1 MRCKVAERQN
11 GTLVLSEQE
20 VESLRG
26 AVERLLRS
34 GLYRARLRRVLVNG
48 WDPKVLTDF
57 LVLDDLFLAVSK
69 YPFVN
74 PEVITLVGMRNEVF
88 MKAVDGA
95 ENRLDVR
102 VYGEMRRLERYLR
115 SLRSLGETAAQVFA
129 VIYGHG

>member
-1 MRCKVAERQN
+1 VAERQD

-26 AVERLLRS
+26 VIERLLKS
-34 GLYRARLRRVLVNG
+34 EFYRARLRRVLVNG

-57 LVLDDLFLAVSK
+57 LVLDDLFLVVRQ

-74 PEVITLVGMRNEVF
+74 PEVITLFEMRSEVF
-88 MKAVDGA
+88 TKAVEGA
-95 ENRLDVR
+95 ERRLDVR
-102 VYGEMRRLERYLR
+102 VYSEMWRLERYLR
-115 SLRSLGETAAQVFA
+115 DLRSTGETATQVFA